1 MRSDSHEKGDG
12 VLGRLKGGAYL
23 SGYLRARRRP
33 LLCGLCCLLAL
44 VVVTVL
50 GQLPWDVMGYTVLL
64 CAALLFCFAVVGYI
78 DYVRRLRALEPW
90 EQYGETP
97 DSVENLLPETQD
109 PLEKR
114 YQALLLRVCQEKQE
128 LRERARQEARENTDY
143 YAMWTHQIKTPI
155 SAMRLLLQTAPSE
168 RSDELQA
175 ELFRI
180 EQYVEMAL
188 SYQRLSSDSSDL
200 VLRKYSLATIV
211 KGAVRKYARLFV
223 RKGIR
228 VQLGDMEA
236 AVLTDEKWLGFAI
249 GQILSN
255 SLKYTPSGG
264 QVILAK
270 EDPCTLLIAD
280 TGIGIAPEDL
290 PRVFEKGY
298 TGLNGRQERS
308 STGIGLYLTQCA
320 LKKLGHSI
328 EIQSR
333 PGRGTLVRIDLSHR
347 ESLLE

>member
-23 SGYLRARRRP
+23 SGYLRARRRS

-50 GQLPWDVMGYTVLL
+50 GRLPWGVMGYTVLL

-114 YQALLLRVCQEKQE
+114 YQA
-128 LRERARQEARENTDY
+128 
-143 YAMWTHQIKTPI
+143 
-155 SAMRLLLQTAPSE
+155 LLLQTAPSE